1 MSDKPPLHTFSAIC
15 KSKPVYNYTIT
26 DQEIKSLQ
34 HNNKIETFCDISA
47 DFLIGVLL
55 LVGVWIINDDR
66 DDWKKIPALGIS
78 VVLLLFV
85 VILGGETRSNSEEI
99 WENVKQVSEVI
110 CEKK

>member
-34 HNNKIETFCDISA
+34 HNAGIGKCCDILA
-47 DFLIGVLL
+47 GF
-55 LVGVWIINDDR
+55 LVGILILVAMWMINDD

-78 VVLLLFV
+78 IVLLLFV
-85 VILGGETRSNSEEI
+85 VILDEGTQSNSKEI

>member
-34 HNNKIETFCDISA
+34 HNNKIETFCNISA
-47 DFLIGVLL
+47 GFLIVMI
-55 LVGVWIINDDR
+55 VIIFVWMMNDD
-66 DDWKKIPALGIS
+66 DDWKKIPAFCIGG
-78 VVLLLFV
+78 VLLVLV
-85 VILGGETRSNSEEI
+85 ASLDAKINSNSEEI

>member
-1 MSDKPPLHTFSAIC
+1 HTFSAIC

-26 DQEIKSLQ
+26 EHEIKSLQ
-34 HNNKIETFCDISA
+34 HNALIKRGCD
-47 DFLIGVLL
+47 LL
-55 LVGVWIINDDR
+55 AGFLVGVLIFVSVWMINND
-66 DDWKKIPALGIS
+66 DDWKKIPVLGIS

>member
-1 MSDKPPLHTFSAIC
+1 MSDKPPLYTFSAIC

-34 HNNKIETFCDISA
+34 HNNKIETFCNISA
-47 DFLIGVLL
+47 GFLIVMM
-55 LVGVWIINDDR
+55 VIIFVWMMNDD
-66 DDWKKIPALGIS
+66 DDWKKIPAFCIGG
-78 VVLLLFV
+78 VLL
-85 VILGGETRSNSEEI
+85 ILVAVLDAKINLNSKEI

>member
-34 HNNKIETFCDISA
+34 HNNKIETFCNISA
-47 DFLIGVLL
+47 GFLIVMI
-55 LVGVWIINDDR
+55 VIIFVWMMGND
-66 DDWKKIPALGIS
+66 DDWKKIPALCIS
-78 VVLLLFV
+78 IALLLFV
-85 VILGGETRSNSEEI
+85 VTLGGETWSNSEEI
-99 WENVKQVSEVI
+99 WESVKQVSEVI

>member
-26 DQEIKSLQ
+26 DQEITSLQ
-34 HNNKIETFCDISA
+34 HNNKIETLCNISA
-47 DFLIGVLL
+47 GFLIVMM
-55 LVGVWIINDDR
+55 VIIIGCMIRND
-66 DDWKKIPALGIS
+66 DDWKKTPVICIS
-78 VVLLLFV
+78 ISLLLFV
-85 VILGGETRSNSEEI
+85 VILGGETWSNSEKI

>member
-26 DQEIKSLQ
+26 EQQIKSLQ
-34 HNNKIETFCDISA
+34 HNNKIETLCNMSS
-47 DFLIGVLL
+47 DFLIVMM
-55 LVGVWIINDDR
+55 VITFVC
-66 DDWKKIPALGIS
+66 WKKLAAFGIS

-85 VILGGETRSNSEEI
+85 MILGGEIRSNSKEI
-99 WENVKQVSEVI
+99 WENVKQESEVI

>member
-34 HNNKIETFCDISA
+34 HNNKIETFCNISA
-47 DFLIGVLL
+47 GFLTVMMVIIF
-55 LVGVWIINDDR
+55 VWMMNDD
-66 DDWKKIPALGIS
+66 DDWKKIPAFCIGG
-78 VVLLLFV
+78 VLLVLV
-85 VILGGETRSNSEEI
+85 ASLDAKINLNSKEI

>member
-26 DQEIKSLQ
+26 EQEIKSLQ
-34 HNNKIETFCDISA
+34 HNNKIETLCNISS
-47 DFLIGVLL
+47 DFLIGMMVITF
-55 LVGVWIINDDR
+55 VWMIRDD
-66 DDWKKIPALGIS
+66 DDWKKLAAFGIS

-85 VILGGETRSNSEEI
+85 MILGGEIRSNSKEI
-99 WENVKQVSEVI
+99 WENVKQESEVI

>member
-34 HNNKIETFCDISA
+34 HNNKIETLCNISA
-47 DFLIGVLL
+47 GFLIVMM
-55 LVGVWIINDDR
+55 VIIIGWMIRND
-66 DDWKKIPALGIS
+66 DDWKKIPVICIS
-78 VVLLLFV
+78 IALLLFV
-85 VILGGETRSNSEEI
+85 VLLGGETRSNSKEI

>member
-1 MSDKPPLHTFSAIC
+1 MSDKPPLHTFSEIC

-34 HNNKIETFCDISA
+34 HNNKIETFCNISA
-47 DFLIGVLL
+47 GFLIVMM
-55 LVGVWIINDDR
+55 VIIIAWMMNDD
-66 DDWKKIPALGIS
+66 DDWKKIPAFCIGG
-78 VVLLLFV
+78 VLI
-85 VILGGETRSNSEEI
+85 ILVAALDAKTNSNSEEI

>member
-26 DQEIKSLQ
+26 EQEIKSLQ
-34 HNNKIETFCDISA
+34 HNNKIETFCNISS
-47 DFLIGVLL
+47 DFLIVMM
-55 LVGVWIINDDR
+55 VIIFVWMIRDD
-66 DDWKKIPALGIS
+66 DDWKKLAAFGIS

-85 VILGGETRSNSEEI
+85 VILGGETRSNSEKI

>member
-26 DQEIKSLQ
+26 EQEIKSLQ
-34 HNNKIETFCDISA
+34 HNNKIETFCNISA
-47 DFLIGVLL
+47 GFLTVMMVIIF
-55 LVGVWIINDDR
+55 VWMMGDD
-66 DDWKKIPALGIS
+66 DDWKKLAAFGIS